1 MENKRC
7 SSHKV
12 SSTEPKRE
20 SPSMK
25 KYRFVANNE
34 EDTDRLGH
42 LLARNL
48 PAGTVVALV
57 GTLGAG
63 KTRLVQAVAE
73 ALGVPSEA
81 VTSPTFVLINEYLTG
96 RMPVYHFDTY
106 RLRDEDEFLELG
118 PEEYF
123 DNQGLTFIE
132 WADKVVD
139 CLPPDYLRVEIE
151 VLGETQREF
160 LVTASSSTLEGLLDQ
175 LEANKNNAS
184 RRDAETA
191 EEN

>member
-1 MENKRC
+1 M
-7 SSHKV
+7 
-12 SSTEPKRE
+12 EPKHE
-20 SPSMK
+20 SPRMK

-42 LLARNL
+42 LLAETL

-63 KTRLVQAVAE
+63 KTRLVQAVAK

-106 RLRDEDEFLELG
+106 RLRDDDEFLELG

-123 DNQGLTFIE
+123 DSNGLTFIE
-132 WADKVVD
+132 WADRVLT
-139 CLPPDYLRVEIE
+139 CLPPDYLRIDIE
-151 VLGETQREF
+151 VLGETCRKF
-160 LVTASSSTLEGLLDQ
+160 VVTASRSEFEPLLDH
-175 LEANKNNAS
+175 L
-184 RRDAETA
+184 DADR
-191 EEN
+191 